1 MLEDLRDN
9 FSGDDSIKYADTHV
23 RHRTELPLA
32 FSWISSSGSVDA
44 NDLYTEDNEKYLTY
58 PSGLHKT
65 AISARSVDRF
75 GGLSVTILSGS
86 VSFYIEAGDSVWDPE
101 PDFIGGPFTVSGDS
115 NEQSLYIGT
124 YYSSIPESPQFIDI
138 PSSGE
143 YKIVFPKPLATKAMV
158 VTHYSD
164 APYTISKMIPRRAVQ
179 AFDLEVNAIKAY
191 HVSAELIETIAL
203 EVSDSIVIGPDLIGD
218 KTIDGRKILDGTVS
232 GVLITPGT
240 ITANEIAVS
249 GITASRLNV
258 TSLSA
263 INASTGSLNVD
274 DVITISGGEIDAGLT
289 RITQQGITVG
299 SFSESLPVVNRLN
312 ILGSGTI
319 NDVVGLAMY
328 NASFSTTNPLLNI
341 KLDSVNSVKFENN
354 QSSGGVINF
363 DFPENSTSTSVNIF
377 NGDLNLRRS
386 PATPTNVAPGAIYG
400 YDSDSTNIWELSA
413 NRLYLASVTG
423 DRVFEFRTDTGNFD
437 LFGGDFFLHNSA
449 ETGVVAS
456 ISKTG
461 VAEFTASIESPT
473 FYVDS
478 DGTASAPSIS
488 WSSDTDT
495 GIYRISDG
503 YVGITSNLVLSAGF
517 FEGQIRATNGA
528 VDAPAYSF
536 ISDTDSGIYRS
547 GANIAFSLNGSLA
560 AVLTTNNVLSV
571 NGTNQNGQITVEVPD
586 GTARNALAIRQLNG
600 ASAFINFQASLG
612 AGEPIQT
619 SALGTY
625 YGRIRVQANGTVR
638 WIALYNT

>member
-1 MLEDLRDN
+1 M
-9 FSGDDSIKYADTHV
+9 I
-23 RHRTELPLA
+23 
-32 FSWISSSGSVDA
+32 
-44 NDLYTEDNEKYLTY
+44 
-58 PSGLHKT
+58 
-65 AISARSVDRF
+65 
-75 GGLSVTILSGS
+75 
-86 VSFYIEAGDSVWDPE
+86 E
-101 PDFIGGPFTVSGDS
+101 PDAYLPGESPDLEYVYNNESEEEPVYWPIYFTQLKYPKDARRLYNDDEEDYIAYSGGWNTLFVTKQKDGRYKNISVRAVSGDS
-115 NEQSLYIGT
+115 FGFYLSAGLLSDGIPT
-124 YYSSIPESPQFIDI
+124 YFSGPATTSGNYSVLTEYLDEEDARTNRIFFTSPADNAQVYTF
-138 PSSGE
+138 PKVNVVNFMRLHHSGE
-143 YKIVFPKPLATKAMV
+143 SYRLYQFL
-158 VTHYSD
+158 
-164 APYTISKMIPRRAVQ
+164 PRTLIQVD
-179 AFDLEVNAIKAY
+179 DLEADVIDA
-191 HVSAELIETIAL
+191 VTIR
-203 EVSDSIVIGPDLIGD
+203 VSDSIVVTADDLA
-218 KTIDGRKILDGTVS
+218 DGSITGAKILAGTVS

-240 ITANEIAVS
+240 ITSNLIQAQA
-249 GITASRLNV
+249 ITADKLDV
-258 TSLSA
+258 AELSA
-263 INASTGSLNVD
+263 VATKTGSLEVSN
-274 DVITISGGEIDAGLT
+274 VITVTSGEIDAGFT

-341 KLDSVNSVKFENN
+341 KLDSVNAVKFENN

-423 DRVFEFRTDTGNFD
+423 DRVFEFRTDTGNLD
-437 LFGGDFFLHNSA
+437 LFGGDFFMYNSA
-449 ETGVVAS
+449 ETGIVAS

-503 YVGITSNLVLSAGF
+503 YVGITSNTVLSAGF

-536 ISDTDSGIYRS
+536 INDTDSGIYRLA
-547 GANIAFSLNGSLA
+547 GGVAFSINNSLA
-560 AVLTTNNVLSV
+560 AYITTNNVFAV
-571 NGTNQNGQITVEVPD
+571 NTTNQNGQITVEVPD
-586 GTARNALAIRQLNG
+586 GTARTALTLRQLNDASNLVNFVTNGVG
-600 ASAFINFQASLG
+600 ATF
-612 AGEPIQT
+612 PVQT

-625 YGRIRVQANGTVR
+625 YGKVRVAVNGTTR
-638 WIALYNT
+638 WLALYNT